1 MARAV
6 VGHLLFS
13 IVQIEPTGVVEG
25 VGEGGGQVLEQRMV
39 FKEDVEAAACS
50 VAVRLVGISLQQW
63 QMVVFFQIGLYA
75 QQGGLRFPL
84 HR

>member
-39 FKEDVEAAACS
+39 FKIDVEAPACS
-50 VAVRLVGISLQQW
+50 VADPLPSSPRGGVEW
-63 QMVVFFQIGLYA
+63 QMVVFLQIGLYA
-75 QQGGLRFPL
+75 Q
-84 HR
+84 